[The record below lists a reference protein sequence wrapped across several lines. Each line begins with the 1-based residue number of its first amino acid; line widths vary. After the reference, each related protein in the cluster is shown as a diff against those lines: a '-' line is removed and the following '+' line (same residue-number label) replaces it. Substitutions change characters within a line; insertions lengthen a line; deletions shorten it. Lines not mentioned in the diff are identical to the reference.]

1 MRDAGKDRND
11 EDGAEL
17 IAPVGFLHHK
27 RDKGAPYGLPNL
39 RNFKLKQPP
48 S

>member
-11 EDGAEL
+11 EDVAEL

-27 RDKGAPYGLPNL
+27 LNRGAVQASVLPN
-39 RNFKLKQPP
+39 FELKQPP

>member
-11 EDGAEL
+11 EDVAEL
-17 IAPVGFLHHK
+17 IAPVGFLHHILG
-27 RDKGAPYGLPNL
+27 KGAVQASDL
-39 RNFKLKQPP
+39 RNFELKQLP